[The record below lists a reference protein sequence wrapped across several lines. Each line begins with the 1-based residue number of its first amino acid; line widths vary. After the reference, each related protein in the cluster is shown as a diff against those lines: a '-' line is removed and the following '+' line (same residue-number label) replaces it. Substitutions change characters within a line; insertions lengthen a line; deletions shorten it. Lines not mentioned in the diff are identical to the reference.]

1 MVHVHLWVGWID
13 HVEVVLVTLAHCV
26 LRRVHDCLLLVG
38 TISSQRLLMDRR
50 LLVGLVLRV
59 ASLALVG
66 GFGAN
71 NLLF

>member
-1 MVHVHLWVGWID
+1 
-13 HVEVVLVTLAHCV
+13 
-26 LRRVHDCLLLVG
+26 
-38 TISSQRLLMDRR
+38 MDRR

-71 NLLF
+71 DLLF